1 MICRLCGRTIA
12 LSPAS
17 GLWWAT
23 DRSEPDC
30 PHEPREGDSDDGY
43 DGEPGELYPDVVVIG
58 CGLASPWDGGPYS
71 RNRPARRPS
80 WRWGT

>member
-17 GLWWAT
+17 HLWWAT
-23 DRSEPDC
+23 DGSEPDC
-30 PHEPREGDSDDGY
+30 PHEPREADSEDD
-43 DGEPGELYPDVVVIG
+43 EPGRPYPDVVVTS

-71 RNRPARRPS
+71 HNRPDGRPR
-80 WRWGT
+80 WRWA